1 MTVYLLVLGDGVE
14 ELGVQLGVVL
24 GQGLMAVV
32 VDELHHRHKSE
43 RLGEAIFALS
53 VVDLYQF
60 VVSPFPGE
68 TRDGQRAIE
77 REFHYIIHANNV
89 KV

>member
-1 MTVYLLVLGDGVE
+1 MVFGDGE
-14 ELGVQLGVVL
+14 QKLGVQLGVVL

-60 VVSPFPGE
+60 VVTSFPAGDE
-68 TRDGQRAIE
+68 KEVRGLVQIS
-77 REFHYIIHANNV
+77 
-89 KV
+89 K